1 MRYSAGKDTAEA
13 AEMIRISKFL
23 LNKRDE
29 EVDV

>member
-1 MRYSAGKDTAEA
+1 MRCSAHLCAGT

-23 LNKRDE
+23 FNKRDE